1 MEVRNMNAVD
11 IGKYLTELR
20 KYYGVTQEE
29 LAVRVGVTRQAVS
42 KWETGTTIPDIEI
55 LMNLSE
61 IYGISINDII
71 KADLANIKFQ
81 KEIVFPEKNK
91 NVKNVFVIGCG
102 RWGTFI
108 AWYLD
113 KIGHM
118 VSLYGREQSD
128 NMKELLETR
137 KNQYLSLPETV
148 NLTTSYKELDKADYI
163 IISVSAQK
171 LQGVVCE
178 LANQFLR
185 GKTIVLCMK
194 GIEIETG
201 RRLSQIASDT
211 LEHSNK
217 FAVWLGP
224 GHVQEFYR
232 GIPNCMVIDSN
243 DELIKDELIRNF
255 SSELIRFYYGADLIG
270 NEIGAAA
277 KNVIGIAA
285 GMLEGLDLSSL
296 KGALM
301 ARGTSEV
308 ARLIVA
314 MGGKAST
321 VYGLCHLGDYE
332 ATLFSEHSHNL
343 CFGKNIVQG
352 KTYNQLA
359 EGYYTVK
366 AVRNLGKAYGVEL
379 PICEAVYQIVYEKK
393 EPKSILKSLFD
404 RSLKNEFIKLN

>member
-1 MEVRNMNAVD
+1 MD
-11 IGKYLTELR
+11 
-20 KYYGVTQEE
+20 
-29 LAVRVGVTRQAVS
+29 
-42 KWETGTTIPDIEI
+42 
-55 LMNLSE
+55 LSE

-71 KADLANIKFQ
+71 KADLTNIKYQ

-91 NVKNVFVIGCG
+91 SVKKVFVIGCG

-113 KIGHM
+113 KIGHI
-118 VSLYGREQSD
+118 VSLYGRERSD
-128 NMKELLETR
+128 HMKELLATR
-137 KNQYLSLPETV
+137 KNHYLSLPETI
-148 NLTTSYKELDKADYI
+148 NLTTTYEEIDKADYI
-163 IISVSAQK
+163 IISVNAQK
-171 LQGVVCE
+171 LQDVTHE
-178 LANQFLR
+178 LANQSLR

-217 FAVWLGP
+217 IAVWLGP

-243 DELIKDELIRNF
+243 DELIKDELIRSF
-255 SSELIRFYYGADLIG
+255 SSELIRFYYGTDLIG

-301 ARGTSEV
+301 ARGTSEI

-314 MGGKAST
+314 MGGKAGT

-343 CFGKNIVQG
+343 CFGKAIVQG
-352 KTYNQLA
+352 KTYNQFA

-366 AVRNLGKAYGVEL
+366 AIRNLGKAYGVEL
-379 PICEAVYQIVYEKK
+379 PICEAVYNIVHEQK

-404 RSLKNEFIKLN
+404 RSLKNEFVK

>member
-1 MEVRNMNAVD
+1 MNAVD

-137 KNQYLSLPETV
+137 KNQYLSLSETI

-171 LQGVVCE
+171 LQEVVYE

-217 FAVWLGP
+217 IAVWLGP

-332 ATLFSEHSHNL
+332 ATLFSAHSHNL

>member
-1 MEVRNMNAVD
+1 MNAMD
-11 IGKYLTELR
+11 IGKYLSELR

-113 KIGHM
+113 KIGHT

-128 NMKELLETR
+128 HMTELLETR
-137 KNQYLSLPETV
+137 KNQYLSLSETI

-171 LQGVVCE
+171 LQEVVYE
-178 LANQFLR
+178 LANRFLR

-217 FAVWLGP
+217 IAVWLGP

-255 SSELIRFYYGADLIG
+255 SSELIRFYYGTDLIG

-343 CFGKNIVQG
+343 GFGKNIVQG
-352 KTYNQLA
+352 KTYKQLA

-366 AVRNLGKAYGVEL
+366 AIRNLGKAYGVEL
-379 PICEAVYQIVYEKK
+379 PICEAVYQIVHEEK

-404 RSLKNEFIKLN
+404 RSLKNEFVK

>member
-1 MEVRNMNAVD
+1 MNAVD
-11 IGKYLTELR
+11 IGKYLSELR

-61 IYGISINDII
+61 IYGISVNDII

-128 NMKELLETR
+128 HMKELLETG
-137 KNQYLSLPETV
+137 KNQYLSLSETI

-163 IISVSAQK
+163 IISVCAQK
-171 LQGVVCE
+171 LQEVVHE

-217 FAVWLGP
+217 IAVWLGP

-243 DELIKDELIRNF
+243 DELIKDELIRSF
-255 SSELIRFYYGADLIG
+255 SSELIRFYYGTDLIG

-285 GMLEGLDLSSL
+285 GMLEGLDLASL

-301 ARGTSEV
+301 ARGTSEI

-366 AVRNLGKAYGVEL
+366 AIRNLGKAYGVEL
-379 PICEAVYQIVYEKK
+379 PICEAVYQIVHEEK

-404 RSLKNEFIKLN
+404 RSLKNEFIKRN

>member
-71 KADLANIKFQ
+71 KANLANIKFQ

-171 LQGVVCE
+171 LQEVVCE

-194 GIEIETG
+194 RIEIETG

-217 FAVWLGP
+217 IAVWLGP

-332 ATLFSEHSHNL
+332 ATLFSAHSHNL

-393 EPKSILKSLFD
+393 EPKNILKSLFD
-404 RSLKNEFIKLN
+404 RSLKNEFVK

>member
-1 MEVRNMNAVD
+1 MNAVD
-11 IGKYLTELR
+11 IGKYLSELR
-20 KYYGVTQEE
+20 KYYTVTQEE
-29 LAVRVGVTRQAVS
+29 LAVRLGVTRQAVS

-55 LMNLSE
+55 LMSLSE
-61 IYGISINDII
+61 LYGISINDIL
-71 KADLANIKFQ
+71 KADLTNIKFQ
-81 KEIVFPEKNK
+81 KEIVFPEENK
-91 NVKNVFVIGCG
+91 NVKEIFVIGCG

-113 KIGHM
+113 KIGHK
-118 VSLYGREQSD
+118 VSLYGREHSD

-137 KNQYLSLPETV
+137 KNQYLSLSETI
-148 NLTTSYKELDKADYI
+148 NLTTTYEDLHKADYI
-163 IISVSAQK
+163 IISVNAQK
-171 LQGVVCE
+171 LQEVTNE
-178 LANQFLR
+178 LAGQFLR
-185 GKTIVLCMK
+185 EKTVVLCMK

-217 FAVWLGP
+217 IAVWLGP

-255 SSELIRFYYGADLIG
+255 SSELIRFYYGTDLIG

-301 ARGTSEV
+301 ARGTGEV

-343 CFGKNIVQG
+343 SFGKNIVQG

-366 AVRNLGKAYGVEL
+366 AIRNLGKAYGVEL
-379 PICEAVYQIVYEKK
+379 PICEAVYQIIYETK

>member
-1 MEVRNMNAVD
+1 MNAVD

-171 LQGVVCE
+171 LQEVVYE

-217 FAVWLGP
+217 IAVWLGP

-332 ATLFSEHSHNL
+332 ATLFSAHSHNL

-393 EPKSILKSLFD
+393 EPKNILKSLFD
-404 RSLKNEFIKLN
+404 RSLKNEFVK